1 MIDAVAGSWSECA
14 TALTNSPATAVRFWL
29 SVASSAQ
36 PRTATCDRYA
46 LAATADAAR
55 GAKRASAATD
65 LQAFDR
71 RVCDQFPVRMRS
83 SLRQR
88 CGISSD
94 RTPTAFGASGESC
107 PSSPVDRQRAASSS
121 RRGGVSVL
129 AHFGVFRRTHPASI
143 HPFVEAEDRLFTTT
157 FALEC
162 RPMDLPG
169 RQRVGLPCSTS

>member
-121 RRGGVSVL
+121 RRGGGKCPGAFWSL
-129 AHFGVFRRTHPASI
+129 PPHTP
-143 HPFVEAEDRLFTTT
+143 RLNSP
-157 FALEC
+157 LC
-162 RPMDLPG
+162 RGG
-169 RQRVGLPCSTS
+169 RQAFHHDIRARVQTNGPSR